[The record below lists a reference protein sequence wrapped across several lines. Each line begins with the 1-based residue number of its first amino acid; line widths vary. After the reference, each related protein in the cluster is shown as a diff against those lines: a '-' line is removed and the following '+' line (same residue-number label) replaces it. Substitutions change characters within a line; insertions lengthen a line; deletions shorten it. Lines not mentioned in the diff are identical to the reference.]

1 MSEYFSTPHDV
12 ENIYTEIKNIYN
24 SDSNK
29 EQNKYII
36 LKILN
41 DCFEKIKI
49 SLQSNET
56 SSNLFNLKILME
68 TQFIRDVKCQYNYLF
83 TPDKCGCD
91 LRELVFNFETETNR
105 TNLLNNIKTLSETL
119 TNNHGTIPHIITDID
134 DTIFPNN
141 NGFIETAGSD
151 TSWHS
156 HKLYPGIKQFYEEF
170 YKTLPL
176 LETRYTTV
184 LSGTPVFLKNI
195 RINNQKIQTA
205 LGSNFGFLQG
215 FDSKR
220 HVLYGL
226 IKGNPYKLAVSSSL
240 LAEIKF
246 NKYAQYK
253 LLFPEYKMLL
263 IGDNGQ
269 GDLLAGLRVLEHDT
283 TALLF
288 IHNIFKYKTHYM
300 FSTTDEQKYKH
311 ERLYF
316 FKNYLELA
324 SIFLKLDLF
333 KFTNVKKIRT
343 AIKNDLEISYI
354 SDKSQHLYNHFSTK
368 IIPYHLRISNRL
380 TRKFRKH

>member
-134 DTIFPNN
+134 EIPNPERILYIKEKYDLNGIF
-141 NGFIETAGSD
+141 
-151 TSWHS
+151 
-156 HKLYPGIKQFYEEF
+156 KLEMDNY
-170 YKTLPL
+170 
-176 LETRYTTV
+176 
-184 LSGTPVFLKNI
+184 
-195 RINNQKIQTA
+195 
-205 LGSNFGFLQG
+205 FG
-215 FDSKR
+215 
-220 HVLYGL
+220 
-226 IKGNPYKLAVSSSL
+226 SL
-240 LAEIKF
+240 LNRQKEKWYHPKVINWGNLKSRSIEECRLTFDCQWWEKGGWHFTYFGGPSRISAKLNDFSHQEYNTDYYKDENYIFDKIKNGEDLFGEWRKFDRIDPEENEFLPKNWRILQKF
-246 NKYAQYK
+246 NEKIY
-253 LLFPEYKMLL
+253 
-263 IGDNGQ
+263 
-269 GDLLAGLRVLEHDT
+269 
-283 TALLF
+283 
-288 IHNIFKYKTHYM
+288 
-300 FSTTDEQKYKH
+300 SDE
-311 ERLYF
+311 R
-316 FKNYLELA
+316 
-324 SIFLKLDLF
+324 
-333 KFTNVKKIRT
+333 
-343 AIKNDLEISYI
+343 
-354 SDKSQHLYNHFSTK
+354 
-368 IIPYHLRISNRL
+368 
-380 TRKFRKH
+380 